1 MFIALILHS
10 QFVYYI
16 PFIQTLKRILQFE
29 PLSLL
34 GYNFSGIW
42 GSYQEGG
49 FLGNHMAKKRITKVY
64 TRTGDKGQTS
74 LVGGK
79 RVSKSSARVEAY
91 GDIDELNSVLG
102 IVRLEAEDTEIKEII
117 TDIQN
122 DLFIIGAD
130 LASPNE
136 IQVPR
141 ISKQKISELEK
152 VIDKFLHELESLKEF
167 ILPSGSGG
175 GPYLHLA
182 RTVSRRAERRIVRL
196 MEEEQVNENILAY
209 VNRLSDLLFVMARIE
224 NKRGNFEETYVRFD
238 K

>member
-1 MFIALILHS
+1 
-10 QFVYYI
+10 
-16 PFIQTLKRILQFE
+16 
-29 PLSLL
+29 
-34 GYNFSGIW
+34 
-42 GSYQEGG
+42 
-49 FLGNHMAKKRITKVY
+49 MAKKRITKVY

-102 IVRLEAEDTEIKEII
+102 IVRVEAQDNEINEI
-117 TDIQN
+117 TREIQN

-130 LASPNE
+130 LASPSD

-141 ISKQKISELEK
+141 ISKESIKGLEK
-152 VIDKFLHELESLKEF
+152 IIDKFLQELEPLKEF
-167 ILPSGSGG
+167 ILPSGRGG

-196 MEEEQVNENILAY
+196 IEEEQVNENILAY

-224 NKRGNFEETYVRFD
+224 NKHGNFEETYVRFN